1 MHFGEVSNTTTTKS
15 AHRFIHSKRNSS
27 CSPEHKAWSILMT
40 ISVELFVTNF
50 AESSQLQCRTWGHQP
65 NNPHHV
71 LAHPSYKI

>member
-50 AESSQLQCRTWGHQP
+50 AESSCI
-65 NNPHHV
+65 V
-71 LAHPSYKI
+71 AHGGTNQTIPTIF